1 MASILLSNISE
12 KGSFKGGP
20 RLKIGRH
27 HLLDL
32 KGAVSPLTLLRVI
45 EVFREMKA
53 NETLELHGT
62 DPDTRANL
70 FKVLPPSSYR
80 LISEEELEGDGSC
93 FRIRI
98 RKEGEE

>member
-1 MASILLSNISE
+1 MKRACD
-12 KGSFKGGP
+12 
-20 RLKIGRH
+20 

-45 EVFREMKA
+45 EVFRGMKA
-53 NETLELHGT
+53 NETLELVGS

-70 FKVLPPSSYR
+70 FKVLPASSCR
-80 LISEEELEGDGSC
+80 LISEEELKRDTPC

-98 RKEGEE
+98 RKVREE